1 MLKSTMVKWAV
12 AALLAVPAVPLFARH
27 THRKPLVTRSHH
39 TALVSGKRSHRTLT
53 SKHHRSTLLGAKSLK
68 SHRSLTHRGIHKN
81 TLSSASHFHVHFTK
95 MPPTIDGIRS

>member
-27 THRKPLVTRSHH
+27 THRRPLVSRSHH
-39 TALVSGKRSHRTLT
+39 TALVSGKRVHRSLKT
-53 SKHHRSTLLGAKSLK
+53 KHHRSTLLAAKSLK
-68 SHRSLTHRGIHKN
+68 GHRSLTHRGIHKRSL
-81 TLSSASHFHVHFTK
+81 TSASHFQVHVTK